1 MPDDWIRQWGDPTL
15 RAVAQPVGDVD
26 DLVAMQARRMALRL
40 VAAGGA
46 GLAATQIG
54 SLRRMFVYRYDP
66 EEKPRALVDPRVVE
80 RSDERETFLEG
91 CLSFQAVTVAVERPA
106 AVRVAGLGLDG
117 EERMI
122 EAEGGEAS
130 LLQHEIDHLDGIL
143 TLDRATVQE
152 RRRAVGELLLA
163 TASVG

>member
-15 RAVAQPVGDVD
+15 RMVARTVGDVD

-54 SLRRMFVYRYDP
+54 SLRRMFVYRYEPD
-66 EEKPRALVDPRVVE
+66 EEPRTLVNPRVVE
-80 RSDERETFLEG
+80 RSDERATFLEG
-91 CLSFQAVTVAVERPA
+91 CLSFQSVTVAVERAA
-106 AVRVAGLGLDG
+106 AVRVVGLGLDG
-117 EERMI
+117 EERSV

-130 LLQHEIDHLDGIL
+130 LLQHEIDHLDGLL
-143 TLDRATVQE
+143 TLDRATPEE
-152 RRRAVGELLLA
+152 RRRAIGDLLLA
-163 TASVG
+163 TRSA